1 VGPHQARVR
10 DTHEVSGWH
19 IEFTSSARRRLER
32 IHPEPRG
39 RIETAIAAL
48 VDDPRPASAKRLVGR
63 TEYWRIRVG
72 SYRVVYTI
80 EDDRLV
86 ILVLTLGHRRDVY
99 RGL

>member
-1 VGPHQARVR
+1 MSDWRV
-10 DTHEVSGWH
+10 E
-19 IEFTSSARRRLER
+19 ITSSAQRCLEK
-32 IHPEPRG
+32 IHPTFRG

-48 VDDPRPASAKRLVGR
+48 ADDPRPANASRLVGK

-80 EDDRLV
+80 EDNRLV
-86 ILVLTLGHRRDVY
+86 ILVLTLGHRREVY